1 MGIVKNYAEE
11 GFIRISWYTKKTD
24 LLGPFLRSVLWVQ
37 GCSRGCPGCI
47 AENTH
52 SPDGGKAVLINDI
65 AKEFINETETEGMT
79 VSGGEPFHQAD
90 RLCRLVGEIRES
102 RPGYGLII
110 YTGYTYEEL
119 TASDEKSVKELLGM
133 TDILID
139 GAYVE
144 ALDDNKGLR
153 GSSNQHV
160 ISLTDRYSDQMEMY
174 LNPSARKNSMEINGE
189 VFRMTGIPS
198 QSSKELMKKLGII

>member
-1 MGIVKNYAEE
+1 MGIIKNYADADH
-11 GFIRISWYTKKTD
+11 IRISWYTKKTD

-37 GCSRGCPGCI
+37 GCSRNCPGCI
-47 AENTH
+47 AEHTH
-52 SPDGGKAVLINDI
+52 SPEGGEVVLIGDI
-65 AKEFINETETEGMT
+65 AKEFIAVNETEGMT
-79 VSGGEPFHQAD
+79 VSGGEPFHQSD
-90 RLCRLVGEIRES
+90 RLCRLAGEIRER

-139 GAYVE
+139 GAYVKE
-144 ALDDNKGLR
+144 LDDNAGLR
-153 GSSNQHV
+153 GSSNQRV
-160 ISLTDRYSDQMEMY
+160 IPLTDRYSEHMEMY
-174 LNPSARKNSMEINGE
+174 LNPAARKNSMEINGE